1 MDAAKNPAAID
12 LRSAIDPY
20 GFERPEDF
28 DYQTYE
34 EFMSHYLAVLARRA
48 GKWSSLLSARTK
60 VERSRKVKRYC
71 RKGIPAEH
79 RGMVWMHISG
89 AQKKMEENPGLYEK
103 LLNGPKDQRL
113 IETISTDIHRTFPD
127 NIYFKDGSDEGKRRP
142 LYNVLVAYG
151 HHNKG
156 VGYCQGLNFITGLLL
171 LVLKDE
177 EMSFFLLD
185 TLLDKILPD
194 YYTQDMSG
202 LKTDQEVLG
211 ELVKLKLPHLHAHV
225 EREGVPWSL
234 PTTKWFICLYLEVL
248 PLETVLRIWD
258 SLFYEGSKIIF
269 RVALTLLGLHQ
280 DIILK
285 ATTFP
290 NVVEA
295 FKKIVTHSK
304 NMDCHSFMQNIFKV
318 PGSLPLAQLT
328 KIRQTCRAKVV

>member
-1 MDAAKNPAAID
+1 MSW
-12 LRSAIDPY
+12 SAIDPY

-34 EFMSHYLAVLARRA
+34 EFMTHYLAVLARRA

-71 RKGIPAEH
+71 RKGIPGEH

-89 AQKKMEENPGLYEK
+89 AQKRMEDNPGLYEK
-103 LLNGPKDQRL
+103 LMAGPFDQRL
-113 IETISTDIHRTFPD
+113 LETINTDIHRTFPE
-127 NIYFKDGSDEGKRRP
+127 NIYFKEGAEEGKRKP

-151 HHNKG
+151 HHNSG

-171 LVLKDE
+171 LVVKDE
-177 EMSFFLLD
+177 EMTFFLLD
-185 TLLDKILPD
+185 ILLDKLLPD
-194 YYTQDMSG
+194 YYTQDMIG

-211 ELVKLKLPHLHAHV
+211 ELVRIKLPNLHAHV
-225 EREGVPWSL
+225 EAEGVPWSL

-269 RVALTLLGLHQ
+269 RVALTMLNQHQ
-280 DIILK
+280 NIILTSK
-285 ATTFP
+285 SFP

-295 FKKIVTHSK
+295 FKRMTTDSSNV
-304 NMDCHSFMQNIFKV
+304 DCHIFMQNVFSV
-318 PGSLPLAQLT
+318 PGSLSMSMIKKLRAEF
-328 KIRQTCRAKVV
+328 RAKCV